1 MFYGCAR
8 LGPSV
13 LGFLWVG
20 TGSALVEMAVLLEEI
35 AHALGAQVGEA

>member
-20 TGSALVEMAVLLEEI
+20 TGSALVEIAVLEEI
-35 AHALGAQVGEA
+35 SHALGAQVGEA